1 MARRPTRRA
10 RANQD
15 RGALRHGLAPAHH
28 CRVLLISAPN
38 GVWAQL
44 LIMAVLAVNL
54 CIAMLAS
61 SVRAKLVQL
70 WLGVAVLSV
79 GASIFIA
86 ITQEPR
92 AASGY
97 LAITSLLLTL
107 LTTGAIVRRLW
118 RQAEIS
124 LLTVLGAVCI
134 YVLLGLNFAFVF
146 EAVGELVS
154 QPFLASQETGTR
166 SDYVYFS
173 FITMETVGYGD
184 PTAQGGLGRALAV
197 TEGLFAQVYLVTAI
211 AAVVTNLGRTR
222 VPRQGGGGTH

>member
-1 MARRPTRRA
+1 M
-10 RANQD
+10 
-15 RGALRHGLAPAHH
+15 
-28 CRVLLISAPN
+28 VLLLLIIAVFFLISAPN

-44 LIMAVLAVNL
+44 LIMGVLAVNL

-107 LTTGAIVRRLW
+107 LTTGRD
-118 RQAEIS
+118 
-124 LLTVLGAVCI
+124 
-134 YVLLGLNFAFVF
+134 
-146 EAVGELVS
+146 
-154 QPFLASQETGTR
+154 R
-166 SDYVYFS
+166 S
-173 FITMETVGYGD
+173 
-184 PTAQGGLGRALAV
+184 PALA
-197 TEGLFAQVYLVTAI
+197 TS
-211 AAVVTNLGRTR
+211 
-222 VPRQGGGGTH
+222 